1 MKMEKS
7 KPNSDI
13 HKAWFKMVLNSSYEF
28 PPISNKMVGYSED
41 VSNKIT
47 KIGQN
52 IVRKLKKIV

>member
-1 MKMEKS
+1 MEKS

-13 HKAWFKMVLNSSYEF
+13 HKAWVKMVLNSSYGF
-28 PPISNKMVGYSED
+28 PPISHKMVEYSED

-52 IVRKLKKIV
+52 IVRKLKK